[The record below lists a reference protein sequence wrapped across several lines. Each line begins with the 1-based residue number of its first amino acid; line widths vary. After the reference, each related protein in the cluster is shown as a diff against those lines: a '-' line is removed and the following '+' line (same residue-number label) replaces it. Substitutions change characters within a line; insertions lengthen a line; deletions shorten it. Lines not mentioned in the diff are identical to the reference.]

1 MPLTTAQ
8 KLVEAEQARHEIL
21 TGQSVSRFI
30 DQNGESVQYNK
41 ANLSQLEEYIAE
53 LKAEI
58 AGTPSLAYRAPMRF
72 TFGRR
77 PFC

>member
-58 AGTPSLAYRAPMRF
+58 AGTPALAYRAPMRF
-72 TFGRR
+72 IFGRR